1 MSKLLP
7 SGLLDDMFGFL
18 PRRPAV
24 SRCFIHKKKKR
35 RRAGREKYATTT
47 LRLKTAEKYKSDLV
61 GNQVRPNDCAGKRRE
76 YFRKVD

>member
-24 SRCFIHKKKKR
+24 SRCFIHKKKK
-35 RRAGREKYATTT
+35 EK
-47 LRLKTAEKYKSDLV
+47 K
-61 GNQVRPNDCAGKRRE
+61 GGKRKICHNNVKTKNRGE
-76 YFRKVD
+76 I